1 MGAAASPGAA
11 ADGSLKPQR
20 GSPTFERD
28 VRRMFAT
35 IADRYE
41 TFNHLATLGQDLL
54 WRPWALWELERF
66 VRGPVDRCLDVGCGT
81 GELARR
87 LAAAYPRARVVA
99 SDFTAAMVRHARR
112 RSGRSVAGC
121 AVADIGRLPFANGTF
136 DVAASAFVARN
147 LADLSAAFRELGR
160 VLRPGGTLLT
170 LEVSEPSSELV
181 RRLFHAHFDHVV
193 PMLGRAFDREGP
205 YTYLPESLRHF
216 PSSQRVLELL
226 EGAGFARCRAVPLSL
241 GVVTVYLAAA
251 DAASPPRA

>member
-1 MGAAASPGAA
+1 VAAAPPPGTAP
-11 ADGSLKPQR
+11 DGSLKPER

-54 WRPWALWELERF
+54 WRPWALWELRRYA
-66 VRGPVDRCLDVGCGT
+66 RGPVRRCLDVGCGT

-87 LAAAYPRARVVA
+87 LAAAYPQALVVA
-99 SDFTAAMVRHARR
+99 SDFTAAMVRLARR
-112 RSGRSVAGC
+112 AGGRPAASC
-121 AVADIGRLPFANGTF
+121 AVADVGRLPFADGTF
-136 DVAASAFVARN
+136 DVVASAFLARN
-147 LADLSAAFRELGR
+147 LVDLSASFRELGR

-170 LEVSEPSSELV
+170 LEVSEPPSALA
-181 RRLFHAHFDHVV
+181 RRLFHAHFDRVV

-216 PSSQRVLELL
+216 PPRERVLELL
-226 EGAGFARCRAVPLSL
+226 ARAGYARPRAVPLSL
-241 GVVTVYLAAA
+241 GVVTVYLAEASA
-251 DAASPPRA
+251 PSPPRA